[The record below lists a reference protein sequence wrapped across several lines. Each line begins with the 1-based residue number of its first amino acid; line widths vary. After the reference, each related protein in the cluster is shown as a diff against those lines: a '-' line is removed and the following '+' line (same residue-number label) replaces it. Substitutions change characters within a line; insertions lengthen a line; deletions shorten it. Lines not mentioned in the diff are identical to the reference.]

1 MVKTLGGDFGLP
13 YLPLRIVSID
23 LGETTGVAMY
33 ELRFRSLVCSSLTN
47 PEQVILLLSAY
58 QPDIILLERFP
69 NMSSVDSSVDLVYNT
84 LSLHQEVILISPG
97 EWKPIMKVRKLECS
111 KTTNRHEKDALDILR
126 FYLFTNWGS
135 EIEWKN

>member
-1 MVKTLGGDFGLP
+1 MGKKSGGGFGLP
-13 YLPLRIVSID
+13 YFPLRIVSID

-33 ELRFRSLVCSSLTN
+33 DLRFRSLTCASLSN

-58 QPDIILLERFP
+58 KSNVTLMERLP
-69 NMSSVDSSVDLVYNT
+69 NMSSVNSSVDVVYNT
-84 LSLHQEVILISPG
+84 ISLYDGIILISPG

-111 KTTNRHEKDALDILR
+111 KATNQHEKDALSILR